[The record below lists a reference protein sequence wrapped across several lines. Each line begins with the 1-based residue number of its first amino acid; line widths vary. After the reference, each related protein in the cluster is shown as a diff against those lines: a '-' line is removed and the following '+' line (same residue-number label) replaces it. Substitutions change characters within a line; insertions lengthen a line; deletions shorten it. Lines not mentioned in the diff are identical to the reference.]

1 MTQSTLSQLKTH
13 PILNYRL
20 RMGLSQTQLAKIIKV
35 RQHTISDWENNVSLP
50 RSPYYARIAMA
61 FGMEVS
67 KIEREIRLFYYR
79 EQVRLLESVTTF

>member
-1 MTQSTLSQLKTH
+1 
-13 PILNYRL
+13 
-20 RMGLSQTQLAKIIKV
+20 
-35 RQHTISDWENNVSLP
+35 VSLP

-79 EQVRLLESVTTF
+79 EQVRLLESATF